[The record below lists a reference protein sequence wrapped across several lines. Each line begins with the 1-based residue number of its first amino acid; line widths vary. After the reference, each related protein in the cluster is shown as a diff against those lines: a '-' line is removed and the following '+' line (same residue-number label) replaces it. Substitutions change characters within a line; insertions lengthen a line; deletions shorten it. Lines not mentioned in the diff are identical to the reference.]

1 MWNSETQ
8 KTIRVLYLLKKKC
21 ENEWQNNYK
30 NIILVLNIIPTSIHE
45 CIKSDSDCMAAL
57 LLFST
62 PLCNCKHS
70 AFNCW

>member
-30 NIILVLNIIPTSIHE
+30 NIIVLNIIPTSIHE